1 MKILTPRASEVLQK
15 RIEEMKN
22 NVGVEGTGG
31 FRHSSKNLLA
41 RDGQKKKDSS
51 QNASTLFIPP
61 VESLY
66 ALGEQSERAK
76 TRANAMQL
84 EYRKELAHGNVAAAR
99 VRSLHA
105 AATEETTISRK
116 PFFGRRYLKR
126 RAMVD
131 FLRCRDAYPR

>member
-15 RIEEMKN
+15 RIEEMKKN
-22 NVGVEGTGG
+22 NIGVEGTGG

-76 TRANAMQL
+76 TRAKCNATRIQK
-84 EYRKELAHGNVAAAR
+84 RACTRQCSSSASAIA
-99 VRSLHA
+99 
-105 AATEETTISRK
+105 SR
-116 PFFGRRYLKR
+116 
-126 RAMVD
+126 
-131 FLRCRDAYPR
+131 RCY